1 MSDALVARIEEA
13 LAVADQEEQLS
24 FCVSERYENVT
35 AASIECDDLRA
46 LLTAYA
52 TVQAE
57 RDAARADV
65 RRLIEQN
72 EETTREWGEDVT
84 RLRAELA
91 TLRDTLVGEVEA
103 RLHEKRMSFEM
114 SGPHGDVD
122 YRATFSFD
130 EGGSW
135 VRWPEIAAILNAIKG
150 TP

>member
-1 MSDALVARIEEA
+1 MSDLDLSLDDCLDLLGAGRNHKARLELDALR
-13 LAVADQEEQLS
+13 
-24 FCVSERYENVT
+24 
-35 AASIECDDLRA
+35 
-46 LLTAYA
+46 TAYA

-91 TLRDTLVGEVEA
+91 TLRETLVGEVEA

-114 SGPHGDVD
+114 SGPHEDVD